1 MLTPEIIVI
10 LFTRGLPCVQCTK
23 NRLTRENYTANY
35 YKIFQEHQLYSRRFP
50 VSPAAISN
58 SSRFP
63 GFRGVPG
70 VADTLKQLDTTQTV
84 HTAEKELT
92 ARLQHVN

>member
-1 MLTPEIIVI
+1 MLTPKIIVI
-10 LFTRGLPCVQCTK
+10 LFTRGLPYVQCTK
-23 NRLTRENYTANY
+23 NRLT
-35 YKIFQEHQLYSRRFP
+35 HQLYSRRFP